1 MSMIALSIVMA
12 ITVEGLVELGK
23 SIRKAALDGDR
34 KTAATQLAAL
44 IISCALCMAAGADV
58 YDALGVS
65 FAVPWLGMILTG
77 IPRPAARTT
86 LRILLSACKPLPQT
100 NNTLVRII
108 LSPQKG

>member
-23 SIRKAALDGDR
+23 SIGKAALDGDR

-77 IPRPAARTT
+77 ILASRGTNYIADFV
-86 LRILLSACKPLPQT
+86 SACKPLPQT

>member
-23 SIRKAALDGDR
+23 SIGKAALDGDR

-65 FAVPWLGMILTG
+65 FAVPWLASGV
-77 IPRPAARTT
+77 PARPPVTSPPWAKAAQ
-86 LRILLSACKPLPQT
+86 SAPA
-100 NNTLVRII
+100 
-108 LSPQKG
+108 

>member
-23 SIRKAALDGDR
+23 SIGKAALDGDR

-77 IPRPAARTT
+77 ILASRTT

>member
-23 SIRKAALDGDR
+23 SIGKAALDGDR

-65 FAVPWLGMILTG
+65 FAVPWLGMVLTG
-77 IPRPAARTT
+77 ILASRSSNYIADFVKR
-86 LRILLSACKPLPQT
+86 LQT
-100 NNTLVRII
+100 IATD
-108 LSPQKG
+108 K

>member
-23 SIRKAALDGDR
+23 SIGKAADGDR

-77 IPRPAARTT
+77 ILASRGSNYIADFVKR
-86 LRILLSACKPLPQT
+86 LQT
-100 NNTLVRII
+100 IATD
-108 LSPQKG
+108 K

>member
-23 SIRKAALDGDR
+23 SIGKAALDGDR

-44 IISCALCMAAGADV
+44 IISCALCMAADV

-77 IPRPAARTT
+77 ILASRGSNYIADFVKR
-86 LRILLSACKPLPQT
+86 LQT
-100 NNTLVRII
+100 IATD
-108 LSPQKG
+108 K

>member
-12 ITVEGLVELGK
+12 ITVEDLLSLEEH
-23 SIRKAALDGDR
+23 RKAALDGDR

-65 FAVPWLGMILTG
+65 FAVPWLGMVLTG

>member
-23 SIRKAALDGDR
+23 SIGKAALDGDR
-34 KTAATQLAAL
+34 KTDAPQLAAL

-77 IPRPAARTT
+77 ILASRGSNYIADFVKR
-86 LRILLSACKPLPQT
+86 LQT
-100 NNTLVRII
+100 IATD
-108 LSPQKG
+108 K

>member
-23 SIRKAALDGDR
+23 SIGKAALDGDR

-65 FAVPWLGMILTG
+65 FANHCHRQI
-77 IPRPAARTT
+77 
-86 LRILLSACKPLPQT
+86 ILLCESSYRPRKVDCT
-100 NNTLVRII
+100 
-108 LSPQKG
+108 